1 MISCLYRFTPDFTM
15 SRIRRSLTI
24 YSSLGI
30 PVNYTLQ
37 ATIPSFMLS
46 KCAAALPRPP
56 WEPILYYS
64 TMCLMG
70 FLLFG
75 VMVAS
80 YIEADR
86 HFTADIIKRRVL
98 SSLTFDKTKV
108 FDLNQIATSVKADI
122 NTSTATSSHNGK
134 PANPQKSSETEVNG
148 HVHPSRKKPE
158 STLSSIFILCLIKN
172 LFSRWN
178 IRRDRN
184 SNSSGTSSSRK
195 SPDRQC
201 SAEKETSK
209 TSTTTTTPHNTK
221 QHTMTD
227 TTKSG
232 MTAEGTL
239 VSDNK
244 INPYAVSKPFKK
256 KMTKQQQHQQQQRQ
270 QTDLNSDVGPV
281 ATSEKKQG
289 NKSNSTLTTNNNNTI
304 QRKLSSDNSEP
315 KEKASTSSSAS
326 HRRSTGADHPDNDA
340 TSNATE
346 NNATKPESKC
356 SKLSYQL
363 LSVSKNTCAIGIL
376 HILAEDTS
384 HGRVL
389 MVL

>member
-1 MISCLYRFTPDFTM
+1 M

-24 YSSLGI
+24 DSSLGI
-30 PVNYTLQ
+30 PVNFTLQ
-37 ATIPSFMLS
+37 ATIPAFMLS

-86 HFTADIIKRRVL
+86 HFTADIIKRRVR

-108 FDLNQIATSVKADI
+108 FDLNQIASSVKADV

-148 HVHPSRKKPE
+148 HVHPSRKKSE
-158 STLSSIFILCLIKN
+158 STLSSIFILRLIKN

-178 IRRDRN
+178 IHRDRN
-184 SNSSGTSSSRK
+184 SNTSALSSRR
-195 SPDRQC
+195 SPDRQ
-201 SAEKETSK
+201 SSSEKETSK

-227 TTKSG
+227 TIKSG

-256 KMTKQQQHQQQQRQ
+256 KMTKQQQQQQQQQQRQ
-270 QTDLNSDVGPV
+270 QTDLNCDVSPV
-281 ATSEKKQG
+281 AANEKKQG

-326 HRRSTGADHPDNDA
+326 HRRSTGVDHPDNDA

-356 SKLSYQL
+356 SKLSYL
-363 LSVSKNTCAIGIL
+363 
-376 HILAEDTS
+376 
-384 HGRVL
+384 R
-389 MVL
+389 

>member
-1 MISCLYRFTPDFTM
+1 MICFCRFTPDFTM

-24 YSSLGI
+24 DSSLGI

-86 HFTADIIKRRVL
+86 HFTADIIKRRVR

-108 FDLNQIATSVKADI
+108 FDLNQIAASVKADI

-148 HVHPSRKKPE
+148 HHVHPSRKKSE
-158 STLSSIFILCLIKN
+158 STLSSIFILRLIKN

-178 IRRDRN
+178 IHRDRS
-184 SNSSGTSSSRK
+184 SNSSGTSSSRR
-195 SPDRQC
+195 SPDRQ
-201 SAEKETSK
+201 SSSEKETSK

-227 TTKSG
+227 NIKSG

-244 INPYAVSKPFKK
+244 INPYAVGKPFKK
-256 KMTKQQQHQQQQRQ
+256 KMSKQQQQQQQRQ
-270 QTDLNSDVGPV
+270 QNDLNSDVSPV

-304 QRKLSSDNSEP
+304 QRKLSSDNSEQ

-326 HRRSTGADHPDNDA
+326 HRRSTGVDHPDNDA
-340 TSNATE
+340 TNNATE
-346 NNATKPESKC
+346 NNATKHESKC
-356 SKLSYQL
+356 SKLKYL
-363 LSVSKNTCAIGIL
+363 
-376 HILAEDTS
+376 
-384 HGRVL
+384 
-389 MVL
+389 